1 MCFHWSVDGKCCLFC
16 GASVP
21 EQSRARAKEV
31 VARTIKSESFTSEPS
46 SLNELMLETAI
57 EFLHDINSEEIETI
71 QINSTKHD
79 DRSRSI
85 KIEITYPPELT
96 EFEKQAKEVWDRL
109 KSNIEQ

>member
-57 EFLHDINSEEIETI
+57 EFLHDINSEEMKLFKLI
-71 QINSTKHD
+71 QQSTMIDQEVSKLRLPILLNL
-79 DRSRSI
+79 RSLRN
-85 KIEITYPPELT
+85 
-96 EFEKQAKEVWDRL
+96 KQKKFGID
-109 KSNIEQ
+109 